1 MRLVFNTHKVEVM
14 NRTLLAVIGGS
25 AFSILLCLCV
35 SFLLPIEKMHA
46 VAWSTMLVFIVF
58 PAVVMWSFGVNNL
71 KKAASFLSFL
81 IVFLGAICCLLLD
94 LGKPL

>member
-1 MRLVFNTHKVEVM
+1 MRLVFDTHKVEVM

-46 VAWSTMLVFIVF
+46 VAWSTMLVFIIF

-71 KKAASFLSFL
+71 KKAASFLSIL
-81 IVFLGAICCLLLD
+81 ILFLGAICWLLLNFGEV
-94 LGKPL
+94 L

>member
-1 MRLVFNTHKVEVM
+1 MRLVLDTHKVEVI

-58 PAVVMWSFGVNNL
+58 PVVVMWSFNVSNL
-71 KKAASFLSFL
+71 KKAVSFLSILVVFFAVANWL
-81 IVFLGAICCLLLD
+81 ILTTGEGL
-94 LGKPL
+94 